1 MATPPNAGNQVDT
14 VARKKITVPLWV
26 LAAVALGSNVIGA
39 ILHV

>member
-1 MATPPNAGNQVDT
+1 MATPPNAGNQAD
-14 VARKKITVPLWV
+14 AIAKKKITVDLWV